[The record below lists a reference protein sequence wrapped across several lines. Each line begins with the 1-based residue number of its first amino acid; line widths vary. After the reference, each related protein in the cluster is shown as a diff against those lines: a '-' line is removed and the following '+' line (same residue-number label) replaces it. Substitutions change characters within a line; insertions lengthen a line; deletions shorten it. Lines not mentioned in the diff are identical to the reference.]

1 MIKKNSTIR
10 GRIIRTVLE
19 LVTGT
24 LLSILLFFIFTYL
37 LVFTGQLNVY
47 DSKIEISV
55 SDTSNLSDV
64 VQAMNNSIF
73 DYVVFNRKT
82 GTIEAGNYQKKDL
95 PAYREVFAKNESVSN
110 SEVYYVY
117 YANSEIVLT
126 VRQPMI
132 PEFVNPNLR
141 HISFNLFSYLFFFV
155 FETILLIWS
164 LTRLIKE
171 FSKNFLLI
179 QKKALNMGQL
189 TFKDENIPAQ
199 IQEFDE
205 ILSVLYQKDDE
216 LTNLLKSERREKEDL
231 SFQVGA
237 LAHDVKTPLTVLKGN
252 LELLELTN
260 LTVQQKEY
268 TQSMNNS
275 IVIFERYFSSMIDYS
290 RLLIEDKDYGE
301 QIHLP
306 EFLSELSVEAKSVM
320 DNEMVDFKIINTTK
334 LMFFKGNRF
343 NLNRAL
349 INILANAARYS
360 SGEKKVTLTIIE
372 ETEYINF
379 VVWNNGLPFT
389 EQSLLNADK
398 LFYTENKGRNNKHY
412 GLGLAFAKQVATR
425 HLGELFLSNPDRGGA
440 QVTLLIKK

>member
-1 MIKKNSTIR
+1 MIKKRSIR

-37 LVFTGQLNVY
+37 LIFTGQLNVY
-47 DSKIEISV
+47 GSKIEISV
-55 SDTSNLSDV
+55 SNSSNLSDV
-64 VQAMNNSIF
+64 AKAMDNSIF

-82 GTIEAGNYQKKDL
+82 GAIEEGNYQKKDFST
-95 PAYREVFAKNESVSN
+95 YREVFRKKDSISSESV
-110 SEVYYVY
+110 YYGY
-117 YANSEIVLT
+117 YANSEFVLA
-126 VRQPMI
+126 VRQPMM

-141 HISFNLFSYLFFFV
+141 HISFNLFSYLFFLV
-155 FETILLIWS
+155 VETILLIWS

-171 FSKNFLLI
+171 FSRNFFLI
-179 QKKALNMGQL
+179 QKIALNMGQS
-189 TFKDENIPAQ
+189 TFKDKNIPAQ

-205 ILSVLYQKDDE
+205 ILSMLYQKDDE
-216 LTNLLKSERREKEDL
+216 LTSLLKFERREKKDL

-252 LELLELTN
+252 LELLELTD
-260 LTVQQKEY
+260 LTEQQKEF
-268 TQSMNNS
+268 TRSMNNS

-301 QIHLP
+301 QIDLS

-320 DNEMVDFKIINTTK
+320 NNAKVDFKIINITK
-334 LMFFKGNRF
+334 LVFFRGNRF

-349 INILANAARYS
+349 INILSNAARYS

-372 ETEYINF
+372 EIEYISF
-379 VVWNNGLPFT
+379 EVWNNGQPFS
-389 EQSLLNADK
+389 EQSLLNAEK
-398 LFYTENKGRNNKHY
+398 LFYTENKGRDNKHY
-412 GLGLAFAKQVATR
+412 GLGLAFAKQVAAR
-425 HLGELFLSNPDRGGA
+425 HLGKLILSNPGRGGA
-440 QVTLLIKK
+440 KVTLLIKK

>member
-1 MIKKNSTIR
+1 MIKKTTIR

-37 LVFTGQLNVY
+37 LVFTGQLNAY
-47 DSKIEISV
+47 GSKIEISV
-55 SDTSNLSDV
+55 SDSSNLSDV

-82 GTIEAGNYQKKDL
+82 DTIVEGNYQKKDL

-110 SEVYYVY
+110 STVYYGY

-171 FSKNFLLI
+171 FSNNFLLI

-189 TFKDENIPAQ
+189 TFKEKNIPAQ

-275 IVIFERYFSSMIDYS
+275 IVVFERYFSSMIDYS

-301 QIHLP
+301 QIHLS

-320 DNEMVDFKIINTTK
+320 NNAKVDFKIMNTTT

-360 SGEKKVTLTIIE
+360 SGEKKLR
-372 ETEYINF
+372 
-379 VVWNNGLPFT
+379 LLSLRK
-389 EQSLLNADK
+389 QSI
-398 LFYTENKGRNNKHY
+398 
-412 GLGLAFAKQVATR
+412 
-425 HLGELFLSNPDRGGA
+425 
-440 QVTLLIKK
+440 LIL

>member
-1 MIKKNSTIR
+1 
-10 GRIIRTVLE
+10 
-19 LVTGT
+19 
-24 LLSILLFFIFTYL
+24 
-37 LVFTGQLNVY
+37 
-47 DSKIEISV
+47 
-55 SDTSNLSDV
+55 
-64 VQAMNNSIF
+64 
-73 DYVVFNRKT
+73 
-82 GTIEAGNYQKKDL
+82 
-95 PAYREVFAKNESVSN
+95 
-110 SEVYYVY
+110 
-117 YANSEIVLT
+117 
-126 VRQPMI
+126 MI

-141 HISFNLFSYLFFFV
+141 HFSFNLFSYLFFFV
-155 FETILLIWS
+155 IETILLIWS

-171 FSKNFLLI
+171 FSNNFLLI
-179 QKKALNMGQL
+179 QKKTLNMGQL
-189 TFKDENIPAQ
+189 TFKDKNIPAQ

-275 IVIFERYFSSMIDYS
+275 IVVFERYFSSMIDYS

-301 QIHLP
+301 QIDLS

-320 DNEMVDFKIINTTK
+320 NNAKVDFKIINTTK
-334 LMFFKGNRF
+334 LIFFKGNRF

-360 SGEKKVTLTIIE
+360 SGEKKLR
-372 ETEYINF
+372 
-379 VVWNNGLPFT
+379 LLSLRK
-389 EQSLLNADK
+389 QSI
-398 LFYTENKGRNNKHY
+398 
-412 GLGLAFAKQVATR
+412 
-425 HLGELFLSNPDRGGA
+425 
-440 QVTLLIKK
+440 LIL